1 MENYEIADLLKETAR
16 LMELHEENSFKIKSY
31 QNASFKLDRLTEKL
45 EGKSVAELEKVDGI
59 GKSLSVKIF
68 ELLSTGTFPDLKKLI
83 DQTPPGVIEMMHIKG
98 IGPKKVA
105 IIWKEMGIESP
116 GELLYACNENR
127 LVEVKGFGQKTQETI
142 RQAILF
148 MMASKGYHHYATAEA
163 LVWNVLAKAKDKK
176 EIAWDFIGDMR
187 RKCEVIEHIDFILT
201 NEYREE
207 FLKILLSSKEI
218 DGNSIVANET
228 NINLQSAS
236 GIKINIDIVSAA
248 EFIFERWKKT
258 GNAKHINDCL
268 AYKQVNES
276 ELKDAASENEIY
288 QRLGLAYAE
297 PEMREGIFEIEL
309 MKNNSVPVL
318 VTYEN
323 LKGILHNHSTNSDG
337 IHSLKEMA
345 EACKKLN
352 MQYLG
357 MCDHSKS
364 AGYANGLS
372 IERVL
377 QQHAEIDEL
386 NKAMAPFKIFK
397 GIESDIL
404 SDGSLD
410 YPEEIL
416 KSFDFIV
423 ASVHSGLQMD
433 EEKATQR
440 LIKAIE
446 NPYTTILGHPTGRLL
461 LARKGYPI
469 NHKAVIDACAANNVV
484 IELNAHPYRLDID
497 WRWIQ
502 YALSK
507 NVMISINPDA
517 HATDGYLDMYYGVCA
532 ARKGGLTEEMTFNA
546 KDLEAVTKW
555 FQQKNGI
562 KNS

>member
-1 MENYEIADLLKETAR
+1 MENYEIADLLKETAK

-31 QNASFKLDRLTEKL
+31 QNAAFKIDRLTDKL
-45 EGKSVAELEKVDGI
+45 EGKSVAELEKVEGI

-68 ELLSTGTFPDLKKLI
+68 ELLTKGSFPDLKKLI
-83 DQTPPGVIEMMHIKG
+83 DQTPIGVIELMHIKG
-98 IGPKKVA
+98 IGPKKVSV
-105 IIWKEMGIESP
+105 IWKEMGIESP

-127 LVEVKGFGQKTQETI
+127 LIEVKGFGQKTQETI

-148 MMASKGYHHYATAEA
+148 MMASKGFHHYATAEA
-163 LVWNVLAKAKDKK
+163 LVWNVLAKAKEKK

-187 RKCEVIEHIDFILT
+187 RKCEVVEHIDFIVT
-201 NEYREE
+201 NDYREE

-236 GIKINIDIVSAA
+236 GIKINIDIVNAA
-248 EFIFERWKKT
+248 DFIFERWKRT
-258 GNAKHINDCL
+258 GNAKHIADCL
-268 AYKQVNES
+268 SNASYQES
-276 ELKDAASENEIY
+276 SLRNAKSENEIY
-288 QRLGLAYAE
+288 QQLGLAFAE
-297 PEMREGIFEIEL
+297 PEMREGIFELAL
-309 MKNNSVPVL
+309 MKSNTVPAL
-318 VTYEN
+318 IN
-323 LKGILHNHSTNSDG
+323 RNQLKGILHNHSTYSDG

-345 EACKKLN
+345 VACKKLN

-364 AGYANGLS
+364 AGYAGGLS
-372 IERVL
+372 IERVI
-377 QQHAEIDEL
+377 QQQAEIDAL
-386 NKAMAPFKIFK
+386 NIEMAPFKIFK

-416 KSFDFIV
+416 KTFDFIV
-423 ASVHSGLQMD
+423 ASIHSGLQMD
-433 EEKATQR
+433 EGKATQR

-446 NPYTTILGHPTGRLL
+446 NPHTTILGHPTGRLL

-469 NHKAVIDACAANNVV
+469 DHKAVIDACAANNVV

-517 HATDGYLDMYYGVCA
+517 HATDGYYDMYYGTCV
-532 ARKGGLTEEMTFNA
+532 ARKGGLTPEMTFNC
-546 KDLEAVTKW
+546 KDLNEATKW
-555 FQQKNGI
+555 FQQK
-562 KNS
+562 KSRNS

>member
-1 MENYEIADLLKETAR
+1 MENYEIADILKETAK

-45 EGKSVAELEKVDGI
+45 EGKSVADLEKVDGI

-68 ELLSTGTFPDLKKLI
+68 ELLTTGTFPDLKKLI
-83 DQTPPGVIEMMHIKG
+83 DQTPPGVIELMHIKG

-105 IIWKEMGIESP
+105 VIWKEMGIETP

-127 LVEVKGFGQKTQETI
+127 LIEVKGFGQKTQETI

-163 LVWNVLAKAKDKK
+163 LSWNILAKAKS
-176 EIAWDFIGDMR
+176 ALGVSWDFTGDMR
-187 RKCEVIEHIDFILT
+187 RKCEVIEQIDFIIT
-201 NEYREE
+201 DDFRED
-207 FLKILLSSKEI
+207 FLKLLVSSKEI
-218 DGNSIVANET
+218 DSNTIQASEK
-228 NINLQSAS
+228 NIQLQSTS
-236 GIKINIDIVSAA
+236 GIKIIIDVVATA
-248 EFIFERWKKT
+248 DFIFERWKTT
-258 GNAKHINDCL
+258 GNKKHIDDCL
-268 AYKQVNES
+268 SFKQINEQD
-276 ELKDAASENEIY
+276 LIDAKSENEIY
-288 QRLGLAYAE
+288 QRLGLAYVE

-323 LKGILHNHSTNSDG
+323 LKGILHNHSTYSDG

-372 IERVL
+372 IERVQ

-469 NHKAVIDACAANNVV
+469 DHKAVIDACAANNVV

-532 ARKGGLTEEMTFNA
+532 ARKGGLTAEMTFNA

>member
-1 MENYEIADLLKETAR
+1 MENYEIADVLKETAK
-16 LMELHEENSFKIKSY
+16 LMELNEENSFKIKSY
-31 QNASFKLDRLTEKL
+31 QNAAFKLDRLTDKL

-68 ELLSTGTFPDLKKLI
+68 ELLTSGTFPDLKKLI
-83 DQTPPGVIEMMHIKG
+83 DQTPVGVIEMMHIKG

-105 IIWKEMGIESP
+105 VIWKEMGIETP

-127 LVEVKGFGQKTQETI
+127 LIEVKGFGQKTQETI

-163 LVWNVLAKAKDKK
+163 LSWNMLIKAKK
-176 EIAWDFIGDMR
+176 EQGIKWDFTGDMR
-187 RKCEVIEHIDFILT
+187 RKCEVIEQINFIVCDDF
-201 NEYREE
+201 REP
-207 FLKILLSSKEI
+207 FIKLLLASKEI
-218 DGNSIVANET
+218 DANSIHDNN
-228 NINLQSAS
+228 NITQLQSSS
-236 GIKINIDIVSAA
+236 GIKIIINVVPTG
-248 EFIFERWKKT
+248 EFIFERWKST
-258 GNAKHINDCL
+258 GNQKHITDCL
-268 AYKQVNES
+268 SFKQMNEHS
-276 ELKDAASENEIY
+276 LKDATSENEIY
-288 QRLGLAYAE
+288 QRLGLAFVE

-309 MKNNSVPVL
+309 MKNNSVPNL
-318 VTYEN
+318 VTYED
-323 LKGILHNHSTNSDG
+323 LRGILHNHSTYSDG

-372 IERVL
+372 IERVA
-377 QQHAEIDEL
+377 QQHAEIDAL
-386 NKAMAPFKIFK
+386 NEAMAPFKIFK

-416 KSFDFIV
+416 KTFDFIV

-469 NHKAVIDACAANNVV
+469 NHKAVIDACAANNVI

-502 YALSK
+502 YALSR

-532 ARKGGLTEEMTFNA
+532 ARKGGLTAEMTFNT
-546 KDLEAVTKW
+546 KDLVAVTNW
-555 FQQKNGI
+555 FQQKKEAI
-562 KNS
+562 K